1 MIYLFTTV
9 SAWLS
14 MISST
19 GQAFEASRIGSCRI
33 ETKKREWLD
42 SGLRLVIKKHNLLKI
57 RKEYFTHFERSFCLP
72 GLNFHAP
79 AIAADALPDR
89 WITSRWAAGLIWI
102 TKSVR
107 RCVCFSSRI
116 WLVRFGVSA
125 VTSSERLLG
134 LSFKLKNFKMK
145 NEHLKWLKTIRMDRI
160 GVNLPIFV
168 R

>member
-1 MIYLFTTV
+1 MIYLFIAV

-14 MISST
+14 LISST
-19 GQAFEASRIGSCRI
+19 GQAFEASRMVSCRI

-42 SGLRLVIKKHNLLKI
+42 SGFRLVIKKHNLLKI

-79 AIAADALPDR
+79 AYCFEDALPDR
-89 WITSRWAAGLIWI
+89 WMTSGWAAGVIWI

-107 RCVCFSSRI
+107 RCVSFSSRI

-125 VTSSERLLG
+125 VTSSERFLG
-134 LSFKLKNFKMK
+134 LSFKPKNFKIS
-145 NEHLKWLKTIRMDRI
+145 KWASKIA
-160 GVNLPIFV
+160 
-168 R
+168 